1 MRLYCTVDLA
11 HPYFTNL
18 IRNTMVAQAW
28 QPSGWPVSD
37 RAGTASPI
45 GLPPI

>member
-1 MRLYCTVDLA
+1 
-11 HPYFTNL
+11 
-18 IRNTMVAQAW
+18 MVAQAW